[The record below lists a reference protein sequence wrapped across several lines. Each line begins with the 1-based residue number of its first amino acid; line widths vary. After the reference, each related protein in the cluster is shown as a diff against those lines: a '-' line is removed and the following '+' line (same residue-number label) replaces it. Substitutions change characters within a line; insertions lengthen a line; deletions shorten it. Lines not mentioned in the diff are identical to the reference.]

1 MVSGSGTSG
10 SPSLPDLEIGSGSRV
25 DGGNV
30 GARPAVPRA
39 PARSVDSFH
48 RADGPQ
54 PSPFVFPP
62 LLIGGELAVS
72 TPDVE
77 PTASQVRAT
86 PDGGQKAALIAG
98 SLREHQGDT
107 AWITS
112 FLLSLGAEQLAAALT
127 SQDPTPLGARAGS
140 TQELELASSLLGEAG
155 RAFPPQEL
163 AKLLG
168 RLAASELASLIEASL
183 LAAGNPFQIGSER
196 LLDHLRAFAEGLGRL
211 ADTLGAAEPGLQGL
225 LAALAEP
232 GVDGS
237 GATRLE
243 LAGWLVAR
251 SGSDSLK
258 LAFVAANLGRYDARS
273 WSSDAVARSLAGAMA
288 SVNPP
293 TAGLAA
299 LVELEGAARR
309 AFVADLFRPGEG
321 LSGVA
326 HGMADLAVA
335 KEIKRDLGTFFRQ
348 VNQLDPSV
356 YRGREEDAASLKV
369 EIFRA
374 GVEALDHPLWQNDVG
389 LKQFLAELFWHDT
402 DILID
407 RLSDPAETNP
417 HFDPEGRLLAKFFR
431 EVGFRNQD
439 RASSRKAVAA
449 VARYLGLGRGNFGL
463 ADILAASQG
472 DPSFMASQGGRQM
485 AAKLGF
491 VLGALRQAGHGALA
505 VEPSEYQRE
514 AMLIRVLGS
523 LLEEPLTASPAR
535 SAYHVVASG
544 GGDRA
549 TVDEVFRWLWES
561 YGDGGPVRN
570 DREGTSDLLDRLLAG
585 SMRALLAPPG
595 ESQTLEPRAALMEA
609 VNAGLAQVSG
619 AEAGFQLQP

>member
-225 LAALAEP
+225 LAAL
-232 GVDGS
+232 
-237 GATRLE
+237 
-243 LAGWLVAR
+243 
-251 SGSDSLK
+251 
-258 LAFVAANLGRYDARS
+258 
-273 WSSDAVARSLAGAMA
+273 
-288 SVNPP
+288 
-293 TAGLAA
+293 
-299 LVELEGAARR
+299 
-309 AFVADLFRPGEG
+309 
-321 LSGVA
+321 
-326 HGMADLAVA
+326 
-335 KEIKRDLGTFFRQ
+335 
-348 VNQLDPSV
+348 
-356 YRGREEDAASLKV
+356 
-369 EIFRA
+369 
-374 GVEALDHPLWQNDVG
+374 
-389 LKQFLAELFWHDT
+389 
-402 DILID
+402 
-407 RLSDPAETNP
+407 
-417 HFDPEGRLLAKFFR
+417 
-431 EVGFRNQD
+431 
-439 RASSRKAVAA
+439 
-449 VARYLGLGRGNFGL
+449 
-463 ADILAASQG
+463 
-472 DPSFMASQGGRQM
+472 
-485 AAKLGF
+485 
-491 VLGALRQAGHGALA
+491 
-505 VEPSEYQRE
+505 
-514 AMLIRVLGS
+514 
-523 LLEEPLTASPAR
+523 
-535 SAYHVVASG
+535 
-544 GGDRA
+544 
-549 TVDEVFRWLWES
+549 
-561 YGDGGPVRN
+561 
-570 DREGTSDLLDRLLAG
+570 
-585 SMRALLAPPG
+585 
-595 ESQTLEPRAALMEA
+595 
-609 VNAGLAQVSG
+609 
-619 AEAGFQLQP
+619 